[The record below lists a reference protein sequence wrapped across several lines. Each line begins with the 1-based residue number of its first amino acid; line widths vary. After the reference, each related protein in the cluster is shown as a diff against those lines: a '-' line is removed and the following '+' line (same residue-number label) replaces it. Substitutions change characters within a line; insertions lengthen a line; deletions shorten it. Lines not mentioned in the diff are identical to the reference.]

1 MSNPIKGV
9 IRRRSKPYAIQRFD
23 RDDGF
28 YDDDDGIWVDSKEV
42 EEVVKVHIQPITDQL
57 KDGIPAQRQSI
68 SWHGW
73 AVDEIGNKVS
83 NKDVITVDEGLYTVA
98 NMVFWPGVYRE
109 FDLIRSGEAEN
120 LSDS

>member
-9 IRRRSKPYAIQRFD
+9 IRRRSKPYSIQRFD

-28 YDDDDGIWVDSKEV
+28 YDDDDGIWVDAKEV
-42 EEVVKVHIQPITDQL
+42 SETVSIHLQPITDQL
-57 KDGIPAQRQSI
+57 KDGIPGQRQSI

-73 AVDEIGNKVS
+73 AIDETGNKVS
-83 NKDVITVDEGLYTVA
+83 NKDVVTIEEGLFTVS
-98 NMVFWPGVYRE
+98 NMVHWIGDYRE
-109 FDLIRSGEAEN
+109 FDLSRSGEAEN